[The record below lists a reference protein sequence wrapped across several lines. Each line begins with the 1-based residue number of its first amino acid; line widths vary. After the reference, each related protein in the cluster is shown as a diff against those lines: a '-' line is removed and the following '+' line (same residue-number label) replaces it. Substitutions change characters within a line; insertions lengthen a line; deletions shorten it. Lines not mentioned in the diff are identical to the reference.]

1 MAKRKAK
8 KGKPSKGKPIKG
20 KGRKHTM
27 RRSGGVS
34 APLDKIVTL
43 IN

>member
-1 MAKRKAK
+1 MAKVK
-8 KGKPSKGKPIKG
+8 KGKKGKPIKR

-34 APLDKIVTL
+34 VPLDKIVTL